1 MPHNTQ
7 AASVVAMI
15 RPHQFAPNTQT
26 ALDNSFQKKVKDA
39 DKKQLAANAYQQV
52 TTMANKLTCIGVKV
66 YLYEDTGILTPD
78 SVFPNNWFS
87 THSDGT
93 IVLYPMYPK
102 NRRLERRMDLIN
114 QLQSDFNVRKI
125 SDYSAWEQTAIFL
138 EGTGAMVLD
147 HIEKVAY
154 TVRSNRANQ
163 QALEHFCQEFNYTPI
178 IFNACDHQGV
188 AVYHTNVMMCIGSDF
203 ALIGSTMITSNTER
217 DMVMAQL
224 KRSKKTI
231 IELTHQQI
239 AKFCGNALQLMAY
252 DGPIL
257 ALSQSAYN
265 ALSSCQITALEHHVE
280 LVPFDV
286 SAIET
291 AGGSVRC
298 MLASIHLPTQLNNSA
313 L

>member
-1 MPHNTQ
+1 MSQNKQ
-7 AASVVAMI
+7 AASAVAMI
-15 RPHQFAPNTQT
+15 RPHQFSPNTQT
-26 ALDNSFQKKVKDA
+26 ALDNSFQIQVEDA
-39 DKKQLAANAYQQV
+39 DKQQLAVNAYQQV
-52 TTMANKLTCIGVKV
+52 TSMANKLTNLGIKV
-66 YLYEDTGILTPD
+66 YLYEDTDTLTPD

-93 IVLYPMYPK
+93 IALYPMYPK
-102 NRRLERRMDLIN
+102 NRRLERRMDLIR
-114 QLQSDFNVRKI
+114 QLQNDFDVQQI
-125 SDYSAWEQTAIFL
+125 IDYSPWEQKAIFL

-147 HIEKVAY
+147 HIERIAY

-188 AVYHTNVMMCIGSDF
+188 DVYHTNVMMCIGSDF
-203 ALIGSTMITSNTER
+203 ALIGSAMISSSTER
-217 DMVMAQL
+217 TKVMSQL
-224 KRSKKTI
+224 TRSKKTV
-231 IELTHQQI
+231 IELSQQQI
-239 AKFCGNALQLMAY
+239 AKFCGNALQLMTNN
-252 DGPIL
+252 GPIL

-265 ALSSCQITALEHHVE
+265 ALSSCQINALEHHVK

-298 MLASIHLPTQLNNSA
+298 MLASIHLPKP
-313 L
+313 